1 LGIEVIAEGVE
12 TESQRDILQQIGC
25 QWLQGYFFAKPLS
38 VADFERFIED
48 GLFASG
54 QESQREI
61 R

>member
-1 LGIEVIAEGVE
+1 VIAEGVE